1 MATGPDGS
9 PAHSTE
15 ESGGAQ
21 TVDANESDCGGTAR
35 PGRRFEQLA
44 GRGRQA
50 AAAAESRV
58 ESPLHDRWVASILG
72 VALGVA
78 FAVCFLTG
86 LVDYLS
92 QHPASW
98 FHLPTHPVN
107 LYGVNEAVHV
117 TTGIACIP
125 LLLAKLWTVWPKLF
139 AWPPVR
145 GVAHALERLS
155 LIALVGGSLFQLF
168 TGVVNID
175 YWYSPMPF
183 FFPVAHFWVA
193 WMVMGALVV
202 HVGAKAV
209 TAAHAVAA
217 GSKAQPA
224 GSAPQ
229 LSGSKAQLAGS
240 PAKTAPAAVDG
251 AGARADPT
259 RPGLSRR
266 GFVGAAFATSGL
278 LVLTFVGEAVSPLRK
293 LALLAPRN
301 PVVGPE
307 SLPVNQTAL
316 QAGVTASARD
326 PAFTLGVMGNCR
338 RPRVFSLA
346 DLRGLPQR
354 SAGLPIT
361 CVEGWIAPAQ
371 WRGVSLPLLLQ
382 MVGAPRDA
390 SVRVESLEDQSRLYS
405 SSVVDHYHTADPDTL
420 LALELNGHVLDIDHG
435 YPLRLIAPDRP
446 GVLQTKWVTRV
457 VVL

>member
-1 MATGPDGS
+1 MS
-9 PAHSTE
+9 
-15 ESGGAQ
+15 
-21 TVDANESDCGGTAR
+21 AR
-35 PGRRFEQLA
+35 GRRTS
-44 GRGRQA
+44 A
-50 AAAAESRV
+50 ALEARV
-58 ESPLHDRWVASILG
+58 ESPLHDRWVASVLG

-78 FAVCFLTG
+78 FVVCFLTG

-145 GVAHALERLS
+145 SVAHALERLS

-168 TGVVNID
+168 TGVLDID

-193 WMVMGALVV
+193 WMVIGALVV
-202 HVGAKAV
+202 HIGAKAV
-209 TAAHAVAA
+209 TAAHAIAA
-217 GSKAQPA
+217 G
-224 GSAPQ
+224 AP
-229 LSGSKAQLAGS
+229 SRGMRSPIPNGGS
-240 PAKTAPAAVDG
+240 PVLGASTALPV
-251 AGARADPT
+251 ADPPGT
-259 RPGLSRR
+259 SGQPDADATPSARPGLSRR

-278 LVLTFVGEAVSPLRK
+278 LVLTFVGEAVTPLRK

-316 QAGVTASARD
+316 QAGVTSSARD
-326 PAFTLGVMGNCR
+326 PAFALHVIGNCSH
-338 RPRVFSLA
+338 PRTFTLA
-346 DLRGLPQR
+346 ELRGMPQR

-371 WRGVSLPLLLQ
+371 WRGIPVANLLRL
-382 MVGAPRDA
+382 VGAPAGA

-405 SSVVDHYHTADPDTL
+405 SSVLDRSHTSDPSTL
-420 LALELNGHVLDIDHG
+420 LAMELNGKTLDIDHG

-446 GVLQTKWVTRV
+446 GVLQTKWVTKV

>member
-1 MATGPDGS
+1 VATGPEGS
-9 PAHSTE
+9 PAHTDETLETVSGNVRGNVP
-15 ESGGAQ
+15 GGAGGAR
-21 TVDANESDCGGTAR
+21 VRRRLDAVASR
-35 PGRRFEQLA
+35 GRR
-44 GRGRQA
+44 A
-50 AAAAESRV
+50 ASAVEGRV
-58 ESPLHDRWVASILG
+58 ESPLHDRWVASVLG
-72 VALGVA
+72 IALGVA
-78 FAVCFLTG
+78 FTVCFLTG

-92 QHPASW
+92 QHPPSW

-145 GVAHALERLS
+145 DVANLLERIS

-202 HVGAKAV
+202 HVGAKAL
-209 TAAHAVAA
+209 TAAHAIAA
-217 GSKAQPA
+217 GPSPRPGDDEA
-224 GSAPQ
+224 GTDAPRV
-229 LSGSKAQLAGS
+229 
-240 PAKTAPAAVDG
+240 P
-251 AGARADPT
+251 

-266 GFVGAAFATSGL
+266 GFIGATVATSGV
-278 LVLTFVGEAVSPLRK
+278 LVVTFVGEAVSPLRT

-301 PVVGPE
+301 PVVGPQ
-307 SLPVNQTAL
+307 SVPVNQTAL

-326 PAFTLGVMGNCR
+326 PGFALEVVGDCRHPQAFTL
-338 RPRVFSLA
+338 A
-346 DLRGLPQR
+346 ALRAMPQR

-371 WRGVSLPLLLQ
+371 WRGVSLPLLLKT
-382 MVGAPRDA
+382 VGAPPGA

-405 SSVVDHYHTADPDTL
+405 ASVVDRYHAADENTL
-420 LALELNGHVLDIDHG
+420 LAMELNGEVLDVDHG
-435 YPLRLIAPDRP
+435 YPVRLIAPDRP